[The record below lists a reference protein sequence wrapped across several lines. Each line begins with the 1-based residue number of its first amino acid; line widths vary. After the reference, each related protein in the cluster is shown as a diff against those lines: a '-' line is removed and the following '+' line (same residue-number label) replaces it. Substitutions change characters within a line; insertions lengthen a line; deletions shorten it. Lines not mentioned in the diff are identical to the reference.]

1 MVGSNHRPAR
11 AGSSRRFIVSWVAVL
26 TGALFVPGCPSG
38 GGGSGSPMVRTA
50 LPSATGK
57 FRAVSDRSNAARPS
71 SDELLE
77 QALAGVVEDADD
89 SLGARM
95 QVRRIRMPH
104 PPRGSSSRFN
114 FGEGRRGWIT
124 ALPNAELL
132 ASPAFHDGKVFLGGG
147 FASHRFYAFD
157 AYDGELAWS
166 MAAPDGGPTA
176 AIVEGDKVIFN
187 TESCTI
193 FVADAETGELRWS
206 RWLGDPLMSQ
216 PAAANGLV
224 FSAYP
229 SEGGHKLGAFRLS
242 DGEPVWATPI
252 AADVIQAPQVVG
264 DALYFATMDG
274 TAYRLDTRNGNVRW
288 SRDVGASSAVWVDRQ
303 SVLVARR
310 TGTAAAPQEQMV
322 VLGAND
328 GRLRHEG
335 EHFRAAYLNG
345 QSRDRALGGGQAGA
359 WGNVP
364 HGEHLGLRN
373 VASGWAFQGS
383 SPAVADGR
391 AYFSIAGEILA
402 RDMETAQTVW
412 RRRYAQAD
420 GAQALSPPAVVG
432 SLLVF
437 GTVDGQLFAT
447 DIDTG
452 MTVWSYE
459 IGEPVVFQP
468 IVAQGWVYLATGSG
482 NVVGLELGDA
492 MLDGWHM
499 WGGNAQHAGLVE
511 TAGTVDPG
519 LLASLERPGRGSM
532 RAVALSLN
540 QEQREAAAQTPV
552 DADEAPSVERELP
565 LRGTEVSARIS
576 GREAEVF
583 VTQRFENDGPDP
595 IEAVYVFPLPA
606 DAAVDEMEMRIGD
619 RVVRGVIRERHEAQ
633 QVYEEARSEG
643 RRAALLEQ
651 QRPNLFAQRV
661 ANLMPGDRIDV
672 RLRYVQILPY
682 EGGEYELG
690 FPMVAP
696 RRFDPAGA
704 APDALADPSTVSAT
718 SAFVD
723 EQPPVTI
730 HVELDLGLPIAEIAS
745 PTHELE
751 IVRDGE
757 RRASFTL
764 NAEGEA
770 RARDF
775 VLRYAIA
782 GTEPQATVLA
792 HRGEE
797 SENGF
802 FTLLVQPPQ
811 APADRTIASRDVT
824 FVVDT
829 SSSMHGR
836 PLAHARAA
844 IRAAIEGLREG
855 DRFNVMGFSDQV
867 RTMAPDAVARDAQ
880 SVERASAFL
889 DELRAAGATEMVPA
903 ITRALRSETSSER
916 LPIVVLVTD
925 GYIGNEAEVL
935 RAIATDLGEHRLY
948 ALGVGS
954 SVNRFLIERA
964 AEIGRGRAV
973 VATLD
978 EDPQV
983 VAARFVSFI
992 DRPVFTDVE
1001 VDWGGLAVS
1010 DVLPRRLPDLFADKP
1025 LEVRGRFAGGG
1036 ETTVRVRGTV
1046 NGQRYERAFDVTLPS
1061 APTPEGPHASQ
1072 ASLWA
1077 RAAVHDR
1084 MNRLFLRDDPTLIAE
1099 VTQLGLR
1106 HHIVTQWTSFVAVEE
1121 RPAEPE
1127 DPDAEPEARS
1137 TVSPARA
1144 LPGDPEIRVPA
1155 PADALGV
1162 TIVLPFGESLS
1173 AVYERALGAWTARFL
1188 IPRDADEGTYP
1199 IEVLITHADGHLE
1212 HQRLWYTVDES
1223 AALVHLEVEDEV
1235 RPGAEITIRAEQT
1248 ITEADL
1254 AQVGRRPGELSDERA
1269 LLLSDARRVEARTPS
1284 GEVIDFAPAGP
1295 GAWQARYRVPE
1306 DATGTI
1312 ELEVVVIDMAANVT
1326 HQTLSLEVVQ

>member
-1 MVGSNHRPAR
+1 
-11 AGSSRRFIVSWVAVL
+11 
-26 TGALFVPGCPSG
+26 
-38 GGGSGSPMVRTA
+38 MVRTA
-50 LPSATGK
+50 HPSPTGK
-57 FRAVSDRSNAARPS
+57 FRALPNRATAARPS
-71 SDELLE
+71 PDELLE
-77 QALAGVVEDADD
+77 EALAGVVTDADD

-176 AIVEGDKVIFN
+176 AIVEGDKVLFN

-193 FVADAETGELRWS
+193 FVADADTGELRWS
-206 RWLGDPLMSQ
+206 RFLGDPLMSQ

-229 SEGGHKLGAFRLS
+229 SSGGHLLGAFRLS
-242 DGEPVWATPI
+242 DGEPVWTTPI

-264 DALYFATMDG
+264 DAIYFATMDG
-274 TAYRLDTRNGNVRW
+274 TAYRLDTRTGRVRW

-310 TGTAAAPQEQMV
+310 TGSAAAPQEQMV
-322 VLGAND
+322 VLGASD

-335 EHFRAAYLNG
+335 EHFRAGYLNG

-359 WGNVP
+359 WGSVP

-373 VASGWAFQGS
+373 VAAGWAFQGS

-402 RDMETAQTVW
+402 RDMETSQIVW

-452 MTVWSYE
+452 MTVWSYD

-482 NVVGLELGDA
+482 NVIGLELGDA

-511 TAGTVDPG
+511 TAGTVDPH

-532 RAVALSLN
+532 RAVALSQT
-540 QEQREAAAQTPV
+540 QEQQEALAQTPV
-552 DADEAPSVERELP
+552 EADEPPSVERELP
-565 LRGTEVSARIS
+565 LRGTDVSARIS

-619 RVVRGVIRERHEAQ
+619 RVVRGVIRERHDAQ

-682 EGGEYELG
+682 EGGQYELG

-696 RRFDPAGA
+696 RRFHPAGFDPAGA
-704 APDALADPSTVSAT
+704 APDSHAGSSTVSAT

-723 EQPPVTI
+723 EQPPVSI
-730 HVELDLGLPIAEIAS
+730 HVELDAGLPIAEIAS
-745 PTHELE
+745 PTHELALS
-751 IVRDGE
+751 RDGD

-792 HRGEE
+792 HRDGESDDE
-797 SENGF
+797 DGF

-811 APADRTIASRDVT
+811 APADDAIARRDVT

-836 PLAHARAA
+836 PLEHARAA
-844 IRAAIEGLREG
+844 IRAAIGGLRDG
-855 DRFNVMGFSDQV
+855 DRFNVIGFSDQV
-867 RTMAPDAVARDAQ
+867 RRMAPDAVARDAQ

-889 DELRAAGATEMVPA
+889 DELRAAGSTEMVPA
-903 ITRALRSETSSER
+903 ITQALRSSSER
-916 LPIVVLVTD
+916 LSIVVLVTD

-935 RAIATDLGEHRLY
+935 RAIATDLGDHRVY

-954 SVNRFLIERA
+954 SVNRFLVERA

-978 EDPQV
+978 EDPS
-983 VAARFVSFI
+983 VAASRFVSFI

-1001 VDWGGLAVS
+1001 VDWGGLEVS
-1010 DVLPRRLPDLFADKP
+1010 EVYPRRIPDLFADKP

-1046 NGQRYERAFDVTLPS
+1046 NGQRYERAFEVSLPS
-1061 APTPEGPHASQ
+1061 APTPSGPHASQ

-1084 MNRLFLRDDPTLIAE
+1084 MNRLFLRDDPALITE

-1106 HHIVTQWTSFVAVEE
+1106 HHIVTSWTSFVAVEE

-1127 DPDAEPEARS
+1127 DPSAEPEARS

-1155 PADALGV
+1155 PADARSV

-1173 AVYERALGAWTARFL
+1173 AEFESALGAWTARFL

-1223 AALVHLEVEDEV
+1223 AALVHLEVEDEI

-1269 LLLSDARRVEARTPS
+1269 LLLSDARRVEARAPG

-1295 GAWQARYRVPE
+1295 GAWRATYRVPD
-1306 DATGTI
+1306 DATGT
-1312 ELEVVVIDMAANVT
+1312 LALDVVVIDMAANVT
-1326 HQTLSLEVVQ
+1326 HQTLLLEVVR